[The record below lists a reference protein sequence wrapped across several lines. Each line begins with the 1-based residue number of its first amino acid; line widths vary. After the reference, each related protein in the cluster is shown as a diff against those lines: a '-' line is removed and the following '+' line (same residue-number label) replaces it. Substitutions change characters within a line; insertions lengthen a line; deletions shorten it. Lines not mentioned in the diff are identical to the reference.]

1 LGTSSTEVREASQQ
15 IQARIL
21 FFVSTPARLRLPR
34 GDLHGGLFVVVEA
47 PKPAWFEETGDGE
60 YARAL
65 GEAAG
70 VVEREPTS

>member
-1 LGTSSTEVREASQQ
+1 MDTAFHGALNPYRPTAGESRFSRPSASSRDG
-15 IQARIL
+15 
-21 FFVSTPARLRLPR
+21 
-34 GDLHGGLFVVVEA
+34 GDRDGGLFVEVEA
-47 PKPAWFEETGDGE
+47 PKPAWFEETDDGE